1 VGGSTG
7 LAVDVAAWSVIGIG
21 MWDVVGGERFVGGVG
36 VGVFADDVPSVNE
49 TWEETQ
55 AAKREVN
62 HSISTADSTF
72 DPYCQG
78 WEQDRQQGEE
88 GISAAHEGDLPRL
101 SLVKA

>member
-49 TWEETQ
+49 TWEL
-55 AAKREVN
+55 
-62 HSISTADSTF
+62 SI
-72 DPYCQG
+72 C
-78 WEQDRQQGEE
+78 
-88 GISAAHEGDLPRL
+88 
-101 SLVKA
+101 